1 MCKQKTLKQTAAMER
16 EKVSG
21 HTILHRP
28 LVSISSQS
36 FGVLLESHSFHN
48 MPNLQI
54 RKKNNNKITENK
66 VESKINEYDAVFQLQ
81 PGV

>member
-1 MCKQKTLKQTAAMER
+1 MQAKDSDADSSYEEK
-16 EKVSG
+16 KVSG
-21 HTILHRP
+21 YTTLHRH

-54 RKKNNNKITENK
+54 RKKNYNKITEK
-66 VESKINEYDAVFQLQ
+66 
-81 PGV
+81 